1 MRPTT
6 IMLAALLTAPLI
18 PATTFAQN
26 SGQRNRETSSSSLQV
41 TVGFSVGERQSIA
54 DYFTRHPYAVEAL
67 PPGIV
72 KKLAR
77 GKPLPPGIAKRA
89 LPRDLV
95 AALPVRD
102 GFEISICGDRIVLL
116 EASGLIVD
124 ILEGI
129 F

>member
-1 MRPTT
+1 
-6 IMLAALLTAPLI
+6 MLAALLTVPVM
-18 PATTFAQN
+18 PAITFAQN
-26 SGQRNRETSSSSLQV
+26 PGQRNRETSSSSIQMTL
-41 TVGFSVGERQSIA
+41 GFSVGEREIIA
-54 DYFTRHPYAVEAL
+54 DYFTRHPYAAEEL

-89 LPRDLV
+89 LPRDLI
-95 AALPVRD
+95 ATLPVRD

-124 ILEGI
+124 VLEGI
-129 F
+129 FR